1 MPGSVLIIVGTCQEY
16 WWQSIYVVM
25 CDSKRQR
32 KQRKRTRMYKLTV
45 WSPSTAAD
53 RGPITSLE
61 GVTGVSGGWDGG
73 GEPAV
78 EPEVEDGVLTSWID
92 IWLLHLKIGMCTLK
106 KKEKKQSL
114 SRFRWVRPRSTESS
128 SGIEVQMRFR
138 WRNGQSVRFAIA
150 QRNQR
155 GINR

>member
-1 MPGSVLIIVGTCQEY
+1 
-16 WWQSIYVVM
+16 
-25 CDSKRQR
+25 
-32 KQRKRTRMYKLTV
+32 MYKLTV
-45 WSPSTAAD
+45 RSPSTAAD

-114 SRFRWVRPRSTESS
+114 SRFR
-128 SGIEVQMRFR
+128 
-138 WRNGQSVRFAIA
+138 
-150 QRNQR
+150 
-155 GINR
+155 